1 MAFNW
6 DDYET
11 ETPKK
16 QTVKPLP
23 KKEIKTQ
30 NHSPSYNVKPQE
42 TQETANTTPYVIEGG
57 ISKNVQYRNEHPIK
71 ETVRQA
77 GRNTARALLPEKA
90 ENWLLGSKEDEAFLK
105 EYENKDIKSYDDLRA
120 DYDAGKISKDDFL
133 KGIDLRN
140 KLDIAQ
146 AEDDYRQERNKN
158 IGKGA
163 VDIGSGFIPVGGGAK
178 IAVKGAQLLRPL
190 AGRKAAQAISQ
201 GIVGGA
207 LGGGAMGL
215 GEGLI
220 DRDINPIKQAA
231 IDAGV
236 GAIGGAA
243 FGGAIGAIG
252 NKIRLNKVAKRKAI
266 PLYDRLSENALN
278 EATTP
283 ISNYGVTNI
292 DSNLNKQIAEQMQ
305 NNIAAEENLLKEYR
319 ALHSDM
325 VKKYGNI
332 ENLKNLAN
340 QEFKRTSQTGEISD
354 VVNDYRNLLEYEK
367 TLGNA
372 RYVNNNYKSA
382 VTGKVENKGLP
393 KNDYTPQRTPAQV
406 NDTIT
411 NNNIIIPENSQ
422 NINNNIP
429 KQAEIPQS
437 VYNEPIEKTMQKQ
450 SRLAATADNPDEI
463 GAISKELK
471 KQGRL
476 PEYEVLHNADLQLQA
491 DEAIKNNFSNT
502 YAGLLGKAQNKQSEL
517 SALDFETAR
526 QTISRLYQEGRTA
539 EALELTEQISKKAT
553 QAGQAVQAL
562 SLWHKT
568 TKEGA
573 VQQAQKII
581 SEYNK
586 THKKKIPSLT
596 EEQIKKIDEL
606 TKNIQKTEPGTRENL
621 VATQLLMKYQ
631 KELIPA
637 SAGSKLRTL
646 QNINLLLNAKTFLRN
661 ITGNAIFSGME
672 NIASKPLAAGID
684 KIIGLRTKQQTR
696 VLPRLN
702 EYLKGMG
709 QGFKEGVE
717 DVGMGINTRDGIGQR
732 FNLNDRRSFTG
743 VPVLE
748 QAEKA
753 LNYSLQVP
761 DRMFYQATLN
771 ESLAN
776 QMRAAGVDK
785 PTAEMIKQA
794 TDEALESVYQNRG
807 ILGNAVLKAR
817 QAGNE
822 FGNINGYGLGDA
834 LIPYAQ
840 TPANVVQQGIN
851 YSPLGFIK
859 GGVNLSKGNQR
870 QASLDFA
877 RALVGSGLMGGGY
890 AAAKNG
896 LINPAIDD
904 YKALKN
910 YEALG
915 VRPNTI
921 NIGDSNI
928 SFNQLQPLSAPLT
941 AGANLADFQEGN
953 AINAIDRTLDS
964 IADLSMLQSYNKFVK
979 DMSEYGKGTA
989 ALNLAGSIPSR
1000 FTTPTYLKQ
1009 INTYFDPYL
1018 RETYDPNPIIQAGNN
1033 IISGI
1038 PGASKKLPLKY
1049 DVTGQPIAKY
1059 GTEGNGIENAFNTFI
1074 NPVFANQKKDD
1085 ATMQKLIDLYEQT
1098 GDKSVLMPMAAKQI
1112 SFKDLQGNKVKR
1124 KLSGKEVSQ
1133 YQQQMG
1139 VVNKQLLDGI
1149 LNTELYNML
1158 DDDDKVKVINDTQRY
1173 VKNYIDEMLFDKPNA
1188 QKRNIIRKL
1197 TKSKQDEVVNK
1208 ILKVY
1213 KNKVLPIKTNEI
1225 YKENFAQ

>member
-1 MAFNW
+1 MPRVQITLNDGSNKIVEVDNGFTDNDIDEIAANLNAQLKPKAQPKPKPQPQRPQNTITQKPQANKKQVAFNPQYA
-6 DDYET
+6 DILSDNSLTKEQKAEQIKQRGEKERADIQKENIKNKARIGAGGVVTAASGLPIFNIPYVGTGIGGALFDVGQGIMEGDKLPDLAKRAGQGFVVGET
-11 ETPKK
+11 IGAIPYVGKYAAKTKAGQAVVKRVAGSKVAQATGKAIEKAANSKIGQELTKERQLRPTPSTVQNENIVTPAVNNTVETPLQETVNEVKSIVPESLKPTRNIDMPDTIYNEKTAK
-16 QTVKPLP
+16 QAQKGIQKEIGDMIEKPSGLVYVNRRYKNRFFKQDVSDSIHP
-23 KKEIKTQ
+23 GIRAKHEGDIEINKILKEIKD
-30 NHSPSYNVKPQE
+30 NPEIIN
-42 TQETANTTPYVIEGG
+42 N
-57 ISKNVQYRNEHPIK
+57 
-71 ETVRQA
+71 
-77 GRNTARALLPEKA
+77 PEKLA
-90 ENWLLGSKEDEAFLK
+90 ELESRIPEYSGDLK
-105 EYENKDIKSYDDLRA
+105 DLTEEYYNKFY
-120 DYDAGKISKDDFL
+120 
-133 KGIDLRN
+133 
-140 KLDIAQ
+140 Q
-146 AEDDYRQERNKN
+146 
-158 IGKGA
+158 A
-163 VDIGSGFIPVGGGAK
+163 VD
-178 IAVKGAQLLRPL
+178 
-190 AGRKAAQAISQ
+190 KAAKYDKVTQDLNLS
-201 GIVGGA
+201 
-207 LGGGAMGL
+207 
-215 GEGLI
+215 
-220 DRDINPIKQAA
+220 NAA
-231 IDAGV
+231 
-236 GAIGGAA
+236 
-243 FGGAIGAIG
+243 
-252 NKIRLNKVAKRKAI
+252 R
-266 PLYDRLSENALN
+266 
-278 EATTP
+278 EA
-283 ISNYGVTNI
+283 
-292 DSNLNKQIAEQMQ
+292 
-305 NNIAAEENLLKEYR
+305 
-319 ALHSDM
+319 
-325 VKKYGNI
+325 
-332 ENLKNLAN
+332 
-340 QEFKRTSQTGEISD
+340 GEI
-354 VVNDYRNLLEYEK
+354 K
-367 TLGNA
+367 T
-372 RYVNNNYKSA
+372 
-382 VTGKVENKGLP
+382 
-393 KNDYTPQRTPAQV
+393 
-406 NDTIT
+406 
-411 NNNIIIPENSQ
+411 
-422 NINNNIP
+422 
-429 KQAEIPQS
+429 
-437 VYNEPIEKTMQKQ
+437 
-450 SRLAATADNPDEI
+450 SRLADTADEPAEI
-463 GAISKELK
+463 ANISKKLK
-471 KQGRL
+471 EKGVL
-476 PEYEVLHNADLQLQA
+476 PEYAVLHNAEIKQQA

-581 SEYNK
+581 AEYNK
-586 THKKKIPSLT
+586 THKKKLPPLS
-596 EEQIKKIDEL
+596 EEQIAKIDEL

-621 VATQLLMKYQ
+621 VATKLLMKYQ
-631 KELIPA
+631 NELVPA

-646 QNINLLLNAKTFLRN
+646 QNINLLLNPKTFLRN

-684 KIIGLRTKQQTR
+684 KIIGLKTKQQTR

-717 DVGMGINTRDGIGQR
+717 DVRMGINTRDDIGQR

-748 QAEKA
+748 QLEKA

-785 PTAEMIKQA
+785 PTSQMIKQA
-794 TDEALESVYQNRG
+794 TEEALESVYQNKG
-807 ILGNAVLKAR
+807 VLGNAVLKAR

-822 FGNINGYGLGDA
+822 FGNINGYGFGDA

-851 YSPLGFIK
+851 YSPLGLIK
-859 GGVNLSKGNQR
+859 GSVNLAKGNQR

-896 LINPAIDD
+896 LINPAIED
-904 YKALKN
+904 YKAKN
-910 YEALG
+910 NYQTLG
-915 VRPNTI
+915 IRPNTI
-921 NIGDSNI
+921 NVGDSNV

-941 AGANLADFQEGN
+941 AGANIVDLQNGN
-953 AINAIDRTLDS
+953 TMNAIDRTLDS

-989 ALNLAGSIPSR
+989 VLNLAGSIPSR

-1018 RETYDPNPIIQAGNN
+1018 RETYDPNPLIQAGNN

-1038 PGASKKLPLKY
+1038 PGISQNLPLKY

-1059 GTEGNGIENAFNTFI
+1059 GTEGNGIENALNTFV

-1098 GDKSVLMPMAAKQI
+1098 GDKSVLLPMAAKQI
-1112 SFKDLQGNKVKR
+1112 NFKDLQGNKVKR
-1124 KLSGKEVSQ
+1124 KLTGREVSQ
-1133 YQQQMG
+1133 YQQQLG

-1149 LNTELYNML
+1149 MNTGIYEML
-1158 DDDDKVKVINDTQRY
+1158 DDEDKTKLINDTQRY
-1173 VKNYIDEMLFDKPNA
+1173 VKNMVDEQLFDKPNA

-1197 TKSKQDEVVNK
+1197 TKTKQDEVINK
-1208 ILKVY
+1208 LLKTY
-1213 KNKVLPIKTNEI
+1213 KNKVLPVKANEI
-1225 YKENFAQ
+1225 YNREFSQSQ